1 VIGLD
6 GREAAAR
13 ESLRSSPPNNLGTE
27 VIARVLGNAATLLG
41 GRVLGLALSAGASV
55 LLVRYLGSELAGT
68 YASLYAYLALFGW
81 LASFGLEAVV
91 PREVAQR
98 RDEAGMILTTG
109 VVAGAVLSAFSLVTA
124 LSVAPFL
131 GYEPSLGV
139 LVLAAVEI
147 LGLPPLRLPGVVFQV
162 DLRQWYGV
170 GIGLARQV
178 VWLAAVV
185 GSILLG
191 APLRSIV
198 LVRLVIA
205 VVEVG
210 VLLVA
215 TSGFVSRPLAFAMSE
230 GKALLA
236 YAYPVALSTLAV
248 GIYHRVDQVM
258 IHKMLGDHVLGQYA
272 ASVNLAEPVS
282 AVPVAVMA
290 SLFPV
295 LAQAVDREETFSRY
309 VAEGFRYLMFFVCA
323 CCVVIALA
331 ASPIVRM
338 LYGEQ
343 FRTSA
348 SMLAVL
354 TWSEIPVYAGVI
366 LTNAFIAR
374 GAQGW
379 LPLATGVGAL
389 VNLALNLVLI
399 PKYGGVGASWATV
412 VSYWIASLLVFA
424 LFPPTRPLAL
434 VGVRATLLPT
444 VLSVGVVVVLNALTL
459 PVAMKVPV
467 GLAAY
472 CCGAAAVGAIRA
484 RDLGAARSLMARV
497 QTQICATLYRQRS

>member
-1 VIGLD
+1 MNGWD
-6 GREAAAR
+6 GREAAAGG
-13 ESLRSSPPNNLGTE
+13 SLRSSPANNFGTE
-27 VIARVLGNAATLLG
+27 VIARVLGNAATLLS
-41 GRVLGLALSAGASV
+41 GRVLGLALSAGASI
-55 LLVRYLGSELAGT
+55 LLMRYLGSELAGT

-81 LASFGLEAVV
+81 LAGFGLEAVV

-109 VVAGAVLSAFSLVTA
+109 AVTGAVLSVFSLVAA
-124 LSVAPFL
+124 LSLAPFL
-131 GYEPSLGV
+131 GYQRSLSV

-178 VWLAAVV
+178 VWLVAVV
-185 GSILLG
+185 GLILLG

-215 TSGFVSRPLAFAMSE
+215 TSGFVSRPWTFAMSE
-230 GKALLA
+230 AKALLV

-295 LAQAVDREETFSRY
+295 LARAVDREETFSQY
-309 VAEGFRYLMFFVCA
+309 VAHGFRYLMFFICA

-331 ASPIVRM
+331 ASPIVHL
-338 LYGEQ
+338 LYGEE
-343 FRTSA
+343 FRVSA

-374 GAQGW
+374 GAQSY
-379 LPLATGVGAL
+379 LPLATGVGAIA
-389 VNLALNLVLI
+389 NLGLNLVLI

-412 VSYWIASLLVFA
+412 VSYWIASLLVFTV
-424 LFPPTRPLAL
+424 FRPTRPLAL
-434 VGVRATLLPT
+434 VGVRATLLPS
-444 VLSVGVVVVLNALTL
+444 VLSVGVVVILNAVSL

-472 CCGAAAVGAIRA
+472 CCGAAAVGAIGV
-484 RDLGAARSLMARV
+484 RDFRAARSLMGRV
-497 QTQICATLYRQRS
+497 RTQIRPPLYKQRS